1 MEAASL
7 DVSEPHTAVNL
18 DDAAMQQLQAEQ
30 RALLDTI
37 ETLKGLGLGEFVDLP
52 QLVVVG
58 DQSAG
63 KSSVLE
69 AISRVRFP
77 IKDGIC
83 TRFATELALRRG
95 HHPKIE
101 VKVQSKISSTPF
113 SRSGFENG
121 DLPRIVEEAKQHM
134 GIGEGSTGFSEDVLH
149 IKIIGP
155 DMPQLTLVD
164 LPGFFHSETE
174 NQSASGIAIANR
186 LAEKYMRQEN
196 SIILAVISAA
206 AEAAQQTVLG
216 QTQRHDPARSR
227 TLGII
232 TKPDKVE
239 PDSDNERAYLRMAQ
253 NEEATH
259 KLALGW
265 HVLRNRAQK
274 ETSSADAER
283 DEKEKLFFESGV
295 WSVISP
301 QDRGIET
308 LREKLSQVLLQHIQ
322 RQLPSLITSID
333 EQIKV
338 HQARLD
344 GLGEKRSS
352 TIEIKKYL
360 IDLSSRYERVAREAI
375 HGNYADPFF
384 GGLYPDSETSYEA
397 RRVKKLRALVRD
409 LNRAFYFVLTT
420 EGSRRQIQWPDDLHC
435 KLSDSQPPD
444 HLKPLVELYDT
455 GDPTDEVLV
464 SDLILELDTIAAENQ
479 GVEFPGSSNDR
490 VALALFRDHSTPWEG
505 LALQHCDLVTHF
517 AREFVEHLVSH
528 ITGPDTH
535 TADAIINDIV
545 TPYFEEKLTVLHAKV
560 SELVRHYKTGSDP
573 QPMFSIFIKNLEE
586 RKNKRLAKMLKQNP
600 GLFQNAESQALTLEA
615 LQAELKEASEFN
627 AEGTIDSAM
636 VYYDMSLRVF
646 TDNVM
651 TLALENCLISDIPNI
666 LSPGQVYSMSDEKVA
681 VLAAESKP
689 VQRLRQELQTDLEKL
704 RAGFSACRKH
714 RSRESIGKLTH
725 LPHPLHHSGHG
736 LTGEV

>member
-1 MEAASL
+1 MASEETADVVTTEAASV
-7 DVSEPHTAVNL
+7 DVSEPQTAVNL

-95 HHPKIE
+95 HRPKIE
-101 VKVQSKISSTPF
+101 VKVHSNKNSTAF
-113 SRSGFENG
+113 SRSGFENE

-149 IKIIGP
+149 IKITGP

-239 PDSDNERAYLRMAQ
+239 PDSENERAYLRMAQ
-253 NEEATH
+253 NEEAKH
-259 KLALGW
+259 KLVLGW

-274 ETSSADAER
+274 ETNSEDAER
-283 DEKEKLFFESGV
+283 DEKETLFFESSV
-295 WSVISP
+295 WSAISP

-322 RQLPSLITSID
+322 RQLPSLVTSID
-333 EQIKV
+333 EHIKAR
-338 HQARLD
+338 QTRLD

-352 TIEIKKYL
+352 TSDIKKYL
-360 IDLSSRYERVAREAI
+360 INLSSRYERVAREAI
-375 HGNYADPFF
+375 HGNYADLFF
-384 GGLYPDSETSYEA
+384 GGLYSDSETSYEA
-397 RRVKKLRALVRD
+397 RRVKKFRALVRD
-409 LNRAFYFVLTT
+409 LNRAFHFVLATK
-420 EGSRRQIQWPDDLHC
+420 GNRRQIQWQDDLHC
-435 KLSDSQPPD
+435 KTTDSPPPD
-444 HLKPLVELYDT
+444 HLKPLVDLYDS
-455 GDPTDEVLV
+455 GEPIELLV
-464 SDLILELDTIAAENQ
+464 DDLIVELDRMAAENQ
-479 GVEFPGSSNDR
+479 GVEFPGSSSDR

-517 AREFVEHLVSH
+517 ARTFVENLVSH

-545 TPYFEEKLTVLHAKV
+545 TPYFEEKLAVLHAKV

-573 QPMFSIFIKNLEE
+573 QPMFNIFIKNLE
-586 RKNKRLAKMLKQNP
+586 KRRTKRVAKQVSQLLEQNP
-600 GLFQNAESQALTLEA
+600 ELFKNAESKDLALEMM
-615 LQAELKEASEFN
+615 QISSKEAGEFN

-636 VYYDMSLRVF
+636 VYYDV
-646 TDNVM
+646 
-651 TLALENCLISDIPNI
+651 
-666 LSPGQVYSMSDEKVA
+666 
-681 VLAAESKP
+681 
-689 VQRLRQELQTDLEKL
+689 
-704 RAGFSACRKH
+704 
-714 RSRESIGKLTH
+714 SIKA
-725 LPHPLHHSGHG
+725 PCVDSC
-736 LTGEV
+736 